1 MLRKFLLCFYPGQG
15 RRFNRPIGFLIV
27 LFFHASLIARAQT
40 PAQPLIQNPT
50 SAPALTQAAPTSSFS
65 SGAMSYQIGPGDE
78 LDVRVFGR
86 QELGRIVRVD
96 NFGRIRL
103 PFLNEVPAACMT
115 EAQLAVSIAEKYKKY
130 LKDPQVDVLVKDY
143 RSQPVA
149 VIGAVANP
157 GRFQLQRRVRL
168 LELITFAGGPNGHAG
183 GTVHV
188 IHSSEHTY
196 CQPEAPKDQ
205 PKVEGNKTEENKVEV
220 GKDEVKTEGDSDP
233 LYAGLSAIK
242 LKDVLNG
249 APSANPFVQPGD
261 IVSIPEADQIFVTGS
276 VVKPG
281 AYPMLN
287 RITLTQAVALAGG
300 VNMEGARNRV
310 RLVRQEPGSDNR
322 KETIYSI
329 DDITKR
335 KIQDVTLLPN
345 DIVEVPGSTMR
356 NATRSVLGVSISMLS
371 ALPYFII
378 R

>member
-1 MLRKFLLCFYPGQG
+1 LAW
-15 RRFNRPIGFLIV
+15 
-27 LFFHASLIARAQT
+27 LFFHASLIAQAQDSTQPLIHQT
-40 PAQPLIQNPT
+40 PA
-50 SAPALTQAAPTSSFS
+50 SAPALTAAPAANFS
-65 SGAMSYQIGPGDE
+65 NSAMSYQIGPGDE

-196 CQPEAPKDQ
+196 CQPDVAKDQ
-205 PKVEGNKTEENKVEV
+205 PQTEGNKTEENKGEI
-220 GKDEVKTEGDSDP
+220 KTEGDNDP
-233 LYAGLSAIK
+233 LYAGFSAIK
-242 LKDVLNG
+242 LKEVLNG

-287 RITLTQAVALAGG
+287 KITLTQAVALAGG

-310 RLVRQEPGSDNR
+310 RLVRQEPGSENR
-322 KETIYSI
+322 KETIYNI
-329 DDITKR
+329 DDIARR
-335 KIQDVTLLPN
+335 KIQDITLLPN
-345 DIVEVPGSTMR
+345 DIVEVPSSTMR